1 MPKQKSSTNINNA
14 AKKISLE
21 NVTGIDGRLESME
34 RYEKPS
40 QTDKYFEDETAE
52 YFFLLEQ
59 IADDLELSEDIRE
72 NFDGDEADGF
82 IGAVREIAE
91 KLFNE

>member
-40 QTDKYFEDETAE
+40 QTDKYFEDETPE
-52 YFFLLEQ
+52 YFFLLQQ

-72 NFDGDEADGF
+72 NFDGDKADGF